1 MILTE
6 QEISQREED
15 LLGLIEAIAEDMEP
29 LAEDYEMTDE
39 DAYIASIV
47 MEHFVEHYKQP
58 SLREATVMS
67 LMGFDINDELY
78 EEVIE
83 MMLDESVGTFVAGAA
98 HGIRNALSKFSASRA
113 ASAAKKA
120 KMQKGAITTKYK
132 TATKALKKAPAAS
145 GVIGG
150 ARAAFQQSKTAKLGD
165 RADAASTKAAQT
177 LSKQRSTQG
186 KYQSNVQKSTNLANK
201 IDTGISN
208 VKNKVTGAV
217 KTGAKKFGSALGKI
231 AGRFA

>member
-29 LAEDYEMTDE
+29 LAEDYEMTEE

-78 EEVIE
+78 EEVID
-83 MMLDESVGTFVAGAA
+83 MLLDESIGTFVAGAA
-98 HGIRNALSKFSASRA
+98 HGIRNAISKFSASRA
-113 ASAAKKA
+113 ASSAKKA
-120 KMQKGAITTKYK
+120 KMQKAAITTKYK
-132 TATKALKKAPAAS
+132 TASKALKKSPTS
-145 GVIGG
+145 DTVMGG
-150 ARAAFQQSKTAKLGD
+150 ARSGFQQSKVAGMGD
-165 RADAASTKAAQT
+165 RAQKASDKAAQT

-186 KYQSNVQKSTNLANK
+186 KYQANVQKSTNLANK
-201 IDTGISN
+201 IDTGVTN

-217 KTGAKKFGSALGKI
+217 KSGARKFGSALGKI